1 MNFDER
7 PGGVEEACAR
17 GAEAWVLVYVVL
29 LVSIPA
35 SVKWAG
41 SSEPLAFLRGFLL
54 HSRCSVISV
63 RTLDLPSDFWS
74 RGDGHFSLK
83 RQGTDL
89 IKASLL
95 VRTSHTSNPHFL
107 TMSCCSEI
115 SNNSSHPFTQHRLC
129 VIYQAKHFTCK
140 TLIFI

>member
-17 GAEAWVLVYVVL
+17 GAEAWVLVYAVL
-29 LVSIPA
+29 FLVSIPA

-41 SSEPLAFLRGFLL
+41 SSEPLAFLRDFLP
-54 HSRCSVISV
+54 HSRCSVISF
-63 RTLDLPSDFWS
+63 RFTQRLLS

-89 IKASLL
+89 IKVSLL
-95 VRTSHTSNPHFL
+95 VRKSHTSNPHFL

-115 SNNSSHPFTQHRLC
+115 SNNSSHPFTQRILC

-140 TLIFI
+140 ILIFI